1 MDSYAADEEE
11 HTFRSAITRGGS
23 VLTPDI
29 ITIAQ
34 NKVIYKKR
42 NSYLINVDT
51 ISIPISKISSVE
63 LDTSLWGSDI
73 IIQSYG
79 GIQIIGK
86 KFTKWDAQK
95 IKSLIL
101 ERLRDWYWLTL
112 QNFLYR
118 KKLQEDNK

>member
-86 KFTKWDAQK
+86 NPLNGMPK
-95 IKSLIL
+95 
-101 ERLRDWYWLTL
+101 R
-112 QNFLYR
+112 
-118 KKLQEDNK
+118 